1 MESIPSH
8 DSAVFRRKTSII
20 LLLFGLC
27 RIWCHFH
34 VPDMLI
40 ISLPLFFFFSPWGLF
55 AHLGTRVYSPP
66 EWIRFHRYHGRSAT
80 VWSLGVLLYDMVC
93 GDIPFEQDEEILR
106 GRLYFRRRVS
116 AGKSTTTYHA

>member
-1 MESIPSH
+1 
-8 DSAVFRRKTSII
+8 
-20 LLLFGLC
+20 
-27 RIWCHFH
+27 
-34 VPDMLI
+34 MLI
-40 ISLPLFFFFSPWGLF
+40 ISLPLFLF
-55 AHLGTRVYSPP
+55 VCTLGTRVYSPP

-116 AGKSTTTYHA
+116 AGKSTTIYNASLTLSPPSYSRWYNIRIHLLNDLKWLSGRFFECI